1 MTPPPSDVGD
11 GRPAGRPSA
20 PSDAG
25 APGAPGASGPTPTI
39 RARARELLQQVWGYQ
54 DFLGLQGDVIEHVA
68 AGGDALVLMP
78 TGGGKSICYQLP
90 ALLRD
95 GVAVVV
101 SPLIALMQDQVV
113 ALRNVGVRAAFL
125 NSSLEPAARREVEA
139 DLEAGRLDLLYVAPE
154 RLVTA
159 DFLRR
164 LERVPLALFAIDE
177 AHCVSQWGHDFRPEY
192 IALDVLA
199 ERFPNVPRIALT
211 ATADAVTRREMAQ
224 RLRLEDARRY
234 TSSFDR
240 PNIRYTVVD
249 KQNARQQL
257 LRFYRDRH
265 QGDAGIVY
273 CLSRKSV
280 DSTAQWLRREGVD
293 AVAYH
298 AGLDR
303 ETRAAHQERFLREDG
318 VVVVATIAFGMGIDK
333 PDVRFVAH
341 LDLPKSLEGYYQ
353 ETGRAGRDG
362 DPADAFLT
370 YGLQDVVQVRRLLA
384 SSDGGEEHAR
394 VTQQRLEALLGF
406 CETAGCRRQVLLRY
420 FGETLEER
428 CGNCDTCL
436 TPVRTFD
443 GTVAAQKLLSTV
455 VRTGQRFGAGHLTD
469 VLLGKRTKRVEAL
482 GHAELSTFGI
492 GTELDEKG
500 WRSVARQLVAGG
512 QLVTDAEG
520 HGSLRVGPVA
530 GPVLRGETAVE
541 LREDRTPV
549 GVKGRGAPKRR
560 RSVDELPGDARER
573 FEALRAVRAEIAR
586 ESGVPPYVVFHDAT
600 LREMAERVPLDAAGL
615 GTVQGV
621 GATKLERYGDRFL
634 AVLREVAPESPV
646 AAPVPAR
653 STSVP
658 APAAGT
664 APLAFDATPDE
675 EGDTVERTRALIL
688 DGFAPEAVAAER
700 NLKLRTVER
709 HLAELVARGDLT
721 VQEATGLDAAR
732 IAEIE
737 AAAVALPDEV
747 RGRLRPLRDALG
759 GRYEYGVLR
768 CVLSGLDPAGP

>member
-1 MTPPPSDVGD
+1 MTRPATDAPAGPPPGL
-11 GRPAGRPSA
+11 R
-20 PSDAG
+20 
-25 APGAPGASGPTPTI
+25 T
-39 RARARELLQQVWGYQ
+39 RARALLKEVWGY
-54 DFLGLQGDVIEHVA
+54 DEFRGLQADVIEHVA
-68 AGGDALVLMP
+68 DGGDALVLMP
-78 TGGGKSICYQLP
+78 TGGGKSLCYQLP

-101 SPLIALMQDQVV
+101 SPLIALMQDQVT
-113 ALRNVGVRAAFL
+113 ALRDLGVRAAFL
-125 NSSLEPAARREVEA
+125 NSSLDAAARRDVED
-139 DLEAGRLDLLYVAPE
+139 DLAAGRLDLVYVAPE

-164 LERVPLALFAIDE
+164 LEAVPLALFAIDE

-192 IALDVLA
+192 TALDVLA
-199 ERFPNVPRIALT
+199 ERFPDVPRIALT
-211 ATADAVTRREMAQ
+211 ATADAVTRREMAEK
-224 RLRLEDARRY
+224 LRLENARRF

-240 PNIRYTVVD
+240 PNVRYTVVD
-249 KQNARQQL
+249 KQNARQQF
-257 LRFYRDRH
+257 LRFYRERH
-265 QGDAGIVY
+265 DGEAGIVY
-273 CLSRKSV
+273 CLSRRSV
-280 DSTAQWLRREGVD
+280 DSTADWLGRQGVD

-303 ETRAAHQERFLREDG
+303 EVRAAHQDRFLKFDG

-362 DPADAFLT
+362 EPADAFLT
-370 YGLQDVVQVRRLLA
+370 YGLQDVVQIRRLLSGSEA
-384 SSDGGEEHAR
+384 GEEHAR
-394 VTQQRLEALLGF
+394 VTRQRLEALLGF

-420 FGETLEER
+420 FGETLDEP

-512 QLVTDAEG
+512 QLVTDVEG
-520 HGSLRVGPVA
+520 HGSLRVGPA
-530 GPVLRGETAVE
+530 AAPVLRGEAAVE
-541 LREDRTPV
+541 LREDRTPA
-549 GVKGRGAPKRR
+549 GVAGRGASRRR
-560 RSVDELPGDARER
+560 RSVDELPDDARER
-573 FEALRAVRAEIAR
+573 FEALRALRAEIAR
-586 ESGVPPYVVFHDAT
+586 EAGVPPYVVFHDAT
-600 LREMAERVPLDAAGL
+600 LREMAERVPVDAARL
-615 GTVQGV
+615 ATVQGV
-621 GATKLERYGDRFL
+621 GATKLERYGERFL
-634 AVLREVAPESPV
+634 AVLRELAPDG
-646 AAPVPAR
+646 AA
-653 STSVP
+653 
-658 APAAGT
+658 AASG
-664 APLAFDATPDE
+664 DATSGAPDADGPSAVGVGGTPALALGPPDDDG
-675 EGDTVERTRALIL
+675 GDTVERSRALIL
-688 DGFAPEAVAAER
+688 EGYAPEAVAAER
-700 NLKLRTVER
+700 GLKLRTVER

-721 VQEATGLDAAR
+721 VQEATGLDEAR

-737 AAAVALPDEV
+737 AAALALPDEV

-759 GRYEYGVLR
+759 GRYDYGLLR
-768 CVLSGLDPAGP
+768 CVLSGLELREP

>member
-1 MTPPPSDVGD
+1 MT
-11 GRPAGRPSA
+11 RPATDAPAGPS
-20 PSDAG
+20 
-25 APGAPGASGPTPTI
+25 PGL
-39 RARARELLQQVWGYQ
+39 RARARALLKEVWGYD
-54 DFLGLQGDVIEHVA
+54 DFLGLQADVIEHVA
-68 AGGDALVLMP
+68 DGGDALVLMP
-78 TGGGKSICYQLP
+78 TGGGKSLCYQLP

-101 SPLIALMQDQVV
+101 SPLIALMQDQVA
-113 ALRNVGVRAAFL
+113 ALRDVGVRAAFL
-125 NSSLEPAARREVEA
+125 NSSLDAASRRDVED
-139 DLEAGRLDLLYVAPE
+139 DLAAGRLDLVYVAPE
-154 RLVTA
+154 RLVTP

-164 LERVPLALFAIDE
+164 LEAVPLALFAIDE

-192 IALDVLA
+192 TALDVLA
-199 ERFPNVPRIALT
+199 ERFPQVPRIALT
-211 ATADAVTRREMAQ
+211 ATADAVTRREMAEK
-224 RLRLEDARRY
+224 LRLENARRF

-240 PNIRYTVVD
+240 PNVRYTVVD
-249 KQNARQQL
+249 KQNARQQF

-265 QGDAGIVY
+265 DGEAGIVY
-273 CLSRKSV
+273 CLSRRSV
-280 DSTAQWLRREGVD
+280 DSTADWLRRQGVD
-293 AVAYH
+293 AIPYH
-298 AGLDR
+298 AGLER
-303 ETRAAHQERFLREDG
+303 EVRAAHQDRFLKEDG

-362 DPADAFLT
+362 EPADAFLT

-384 SSDGGEEHAR
+384 GSEAGEEHAR
-394 VTQQRLEALLGF
+394 VTRQRLEALLGF

-420 FGETLEER
+420 FGETLEEP

-436 TPVRTFD
+436 KPVRTFD

-482 GHAELSTFGI
+482 GHADLSTFGI

-520 HGSLRVGPVA
+520 HGSLRVGPA
-530 GPVLRGETAVE
+530 AAPVLRGETAVE
-541 LREDRTPV
+541 LREDRTPA
-549 GVKGRGAPKRR
+549 GVAGRGAARRR
-560 RSVDELPGDARER
+560 RSVDELPDDARER
-573 FEALRAVRAEIAR
+573 FEALRALRAEIAR

-600 LREMAERVPLDAAGL
+600 LREMAERVPVDAAGL

-634 AVLREVAPESPV
+634 TVLRELAPEG
-646 AAPVPAR
+646 AAP
-653 STSVP
+653 
-658 APAAGT
+658 APGAAPTVGPTAATGAGT
-664 APLAFDATPDE
+664 PPLAFDAPGE
-675 EGDTVERTRALIL
+675 EGDTVERTRGLIL
-688 DGFAPEAVAAER
+688 EGYAPEAVAAER
-700 NLKLRTVER
+700 GLKLRTVER

-737 AAAVALPDEV
+737 AAAEALPDEA

-759 GRYEYGVLR
+759 ARYDYGVLR
-768 CVLSGLDPAGP
+768 CVLAGLDVSGS

>member
-1 MTPPPSDVGD
+1 MTRPATDAPAGPPPGL
-11 GRPAGRPSA
+11 R
-20 PSDAG
+20 
-25 APGAPGASGPTPTI
+25 T
-39 RARARELLQQVWGYQ
+39 RARALLKEVWGY
-54 DFLGLQGDVIEHVA
+54 DEFRGLQADVIEHVA
-68 AGGDALVLMP
+68 DGGDALVLMP
-78 TGGGKSICYQLP
+78 TGGGKSLCYQLP

-101 SPLIALMQDQVV
+101 SPLIALMQDQVT
-113 ALRNVGVRAAFL
+113 ALRDLGVRAAFL
-125 NSSLEPAARREVEA
+125 NSSLDAAARRDVED
-139 DLEAGRLDLLYVAPE
+139 DLAAGRLDLVYVAPE

-164 LERVPLALFAIDE
+164 LEAVPLALFAIDE

-192 IALDVLA
+192 TALDVLA
-199 ERFPNVPRIALT
+199 ERFPDVPRIALT
-211 ATADAVTRREMAQ
+211 ATADAVTRREMAEK
-224 RLRLEDARRY
+224 LRLENARRF

-240 PNIRYTVVD
+240 PNVRYTVVD
-249 KQNARQQL
+249 KQNARQQF
-257 LRFYRDRH
+257 LRFYRERH
-265 QGDAGIVY
+265 DGEAGIVY
-273 CLSRKSV
+273 CLSRRSV
-280 DSTAQWLRREGVD
+280 DSTADWLGRQGVD

-303 ETRAAHQERFLREDG
+303 EVRAAHQDRFLKFDG

-362 DPADAFLT
+362 EPADAFLT
-370 YGLQDVVQVRRLLA
+370 YGLQDVVQIRRLLSGSEA
-384 SSDGGEEHAR
+384 GEEHAR
-394 VTQQRLEALLGF
+394 VTRQRLEALLGF

-420 FGETLEER
+420 FGETLDEP

-512 QLVTDAEG
+512 QLVTDVEG
-520 HGSLRVGPVA
+520 HGSLRVGPA
-530 GPVLRGETAVE
+530 AAPVLRGEAAVE
-541 LREDRTPV
+541 LREDRTPA
-549 GVKGRGAPKRR
+549 GVAGRGASRRR
-560 RSVDELPGDARER
+560 RSVDELPDDARER
-573 FEALRAVRAEIAR
+573 FEALRALRAEIAR
-586 ESGVPPYVVFHDAT
+586 EAGVPPYVVFHDAT
-600 LREMAERVPLDAAGL
+600 LREMAERVPVDAARL
-615 GTVQGV
+615 ATVQGV
-621 GATKLERYGDRFL
+621 GATKLERYGERFL
-634 AVLREVAPESPV
+634 AVLRELAPDG
-646 AAPVPAR
+646 AA
-653 STSVP
+653 
-658 APAAGT
+658 AASG
-664 APLAFDATPDE
+664 DATSGAPDADGPSAVGVGGTPALALGPPDDDG
-675 EGDTVERTRALIL
+675 GDTVERSRALSL
-688 DGFAPEAVAAER
+688 EGYAPEAVAAER
-700 NLKLRTVER
+700 GLKLRTVER

-721 VQEATGLDAAR
+721 VQEATGLDEAR

-737 AAAVALPDEV
+737 AAALALPDEV

-759 GRYEYGVLR
+759 GRYDYGLLR
-768 CVLSGLDPAGP
+768 CVLSGLELREP

>member
-1 MTPPPSDVGD
+1 MS
-11 GRPAGRPSA
+11 RPV
-20 PSDAG
+20 AG
-25 APGAPGASGPTPTI
+25 AATETQPDV
-39 RARARELLQQVWGYQ
+39 RARARTLLKQVWGYD
-54 DFLGLQGDVIEHVA
+54 DFLGLQADVIEHVA
-68 AGGDALVLMP
+68 SGGDALVLMP
-78 TGGGKSICYQLP
+78 TGGGKSLCYQLP

-125 NSSLEPAARREVEA
+125 NSSLDPAARREVEA
-139 DLEAGRLDLLYVAPE
+139 DLDAGRLDLLYVAPE
-154 RLVTA
+154 RLVTP

-199 ERFPNVPRIALT
+199 ERFPDVPRIALT
-211 ATADAVTRREMAQ
+211 ATADAVTRREMAE
-224 RLRLEDARRY
+224 RLRLRDARRY

-249 KQNARQQL
+249 KRNARQQF
-257 LRFYRDRH
+257 LRFYRERH
-265 QGDAGIVY
+265 QGAAGIVY

-280 DSTAQWLRREGVD
+280 DSTAEWLRREGVD

-384 SSDGGEEHAR
+384 SSGAGEEHAR

-406 CETAGCRRQVLLRY
+406 CESAGCRRQALLRY
-420 FGETLEER
+420 FGEELPQP

-455 VRTGQRFGAGHLTD
+455 VRTGQRFGAGHLID
-469 VLLGKRTKRVEAL
+469 VLLGKATKRVEQL
-482 GHAELSTFGI
+482 GHGTLTTFGI
-492 GTELDEKG
+492 GGELDEKG

-520 HGSLRVGPVA
+520 HGSLRVGPTA
-530 GPVLRGETAVE
+530 APLLRGETTVE
-541 LREDRTPV
+541 LREDRAPA
-549 GVKGRGAPKRR
+549 GAATGARASGKRR
-560 RSVDELPGDARER
+560 RSVDDLADDARER
-573 FEALRAVRAEIAR
+573 FEALRALRSEIAK
-586 ESGVPPYVVFHDAT
+586 EGGVPPYVVFHDAT
-600 LREMAERVPLDAAGL
+600 LREMAERTPTDAPTL

-621 GATKLERYGDRFL
+621 GATKMERYGPRFL
-634 AVLREVAPESPV
+634 TLLRELAPAGVRSD
-646 AAPVPAR
+646 AAPAGGAGGLFDVRHASSSYGSGGPG
-653 STSVP
+653 V
-658 APAAGT
+658 GT
-664 APLAFDATPDE
+664 ADRGAGAENADAQDV
-675 EGDTVERTRALIL
+675 DTVDRTRALIL
-688 DGFAPEAVAAER
+688 DGYAPEAVASER
-700 NLKLRTVER
+700 GLKLRTVEG
-709 HLAELVARGDLT
+709 HLAELVARGDLS
-721 VQEATGLDAAR
+721 VEEATGLDADR

-737 AAAVALPDEV
+737 AAADALPDDV
-747 RGRLRPLRDALG
+747 RGRLRPLRDVLG
-759 GRYEYGVLR
+759 QRYGYAVLR
-768 CVLSGLDPAGP
+768 CVLAGRER